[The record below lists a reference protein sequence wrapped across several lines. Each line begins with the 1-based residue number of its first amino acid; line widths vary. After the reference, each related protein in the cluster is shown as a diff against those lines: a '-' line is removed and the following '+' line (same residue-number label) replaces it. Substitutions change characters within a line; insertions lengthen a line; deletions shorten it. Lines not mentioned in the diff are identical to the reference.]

1 MHFFSF
7 EKVLLEESVFY
18 FYKTVGKPRENR
30 AWGDCRRQSTILSLA
45 RLPVPTLPHYATDLR
60 GFFSTAQYFFGLG
73 VQDYVFS
80 IGLARLT
87 LLIITLE
94 VKNVNRFLIVFCVCF
109 SAKTKDTRTF
119 KRVSRQQAWEV
130 FME

>member
-1 MHFFSF
+1 MTQDFIPEPFRF
-7 EKVLLEESVFY
+7 MRKMGLEPTRCNHH
-18 FYKTVGKPRENR
+18 K
-30 AWGDCRRQSTILSLA
+30 ILSLA